1 MLAPTKAIL
10 LMFFAYLAGSIPFGY
25 IIAFSYGSI
34 DIREHGSGNIG
45 MTNVFRTL
53 GFLPGIVTL
62 FLDAFKGY
70 IVVYLSLLWIPPN
83 NFGNDYMIWGAIIC
97 MIFLLAVVG
106 HSYPIWL
113 SFKGGKSVAI
123 SLGILA
129 ALMNW
134 WILVPIFVFVL
145 IVAITRYVSL
155 GSILSA
161 ISVPVIFYLFRTFP
175 YPSNASDNIFIG
187 FTLLLAVLVIMRHKS
202 NIKRLLT
209 GTENRLGSKKK
220 KPPDEEAITENNNAD
235 ETPDDEPD
243 STE

>member
-1 MLAPTKAIL
+1 
-10 LMFFAYLAGSIPFGY
+10 MFFAYLAGSIPFGY
-25 IIAFSYGSI
+25 IIAYSYGSI

-53 GFLPGIVTL
+53 GFLPGVVTL

-70 IVVYLSLLWIPPN
+70 IVVYLSLLWIPPD
-83 NFGNDYMIWGAIIC
+83 NFGDDYIMWGTIIC
-97 MIFLLAVVG
+97 LICLLAVVG

-123 SLGILA
+123 SMGILA

-134 WILVPIFVFVL
+134 WILVPIFIFLL

-161 ISVPVIFYLFRTFP
+161 ISVPVIFFLLRTFP
-175 YPSNASDNIFIG
+175 HPSNVSDNIFIG
-187 FTLLLAVLVIMRHKS
+187 FTLLLAALVVVRHKS

-209 GTENRLGSKKK
+209 GTENRLGLKKK
-220 KPPDEEAITENNNAD
+220 KPPEEEAIPENNDVD
-235 ETPDDEPD
+235 ETPDDKPD
-243 STE
+243 ITV

>member
-25 IIAFSYGSI
+25 IIALSYGNI

-53 GFLPGIVTL
+53 GLVPGIATL

-70 IVVYLSLLWIPPN
+70 IVVYLSLLWIPPKD
-83 NFGNDYMIWGAIIC
+83 FGDDYIMWGTIIC
-97 MIFLLAVVG
+97 LICLMSVIG

-123 SLGILA
+123 SMGILA
-129 ALMNW
+129 ALMSW
-134 WILVPIFVFVL
+134 WVL
-145 IVAITRYVSL
+145 IPLLVFIVVTALSRYVSL

-161 ISVPVIFYLFRTFP
+161 ISVPVIFFVFKT
-175 YPSNASDNIFIG
+175 YPNPGNLSDYIFVG
-187 FTLLLAVLVIMRHKS
+187 FT
-202 NIKRLLT
+202 
-209 GTENRLGSKKK
+209 
-220 KPPDEEAITENNNAD
+220 
-235 ETPDDEPD
+235 
-243 STE
+243 